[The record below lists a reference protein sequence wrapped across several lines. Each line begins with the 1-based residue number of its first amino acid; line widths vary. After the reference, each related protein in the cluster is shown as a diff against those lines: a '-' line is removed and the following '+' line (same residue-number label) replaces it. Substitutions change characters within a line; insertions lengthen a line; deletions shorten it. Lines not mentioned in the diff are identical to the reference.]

1 MKKIITTL
9 LFGSVLVFSG
19 CSSLNMPPQNEYTI
33 ASKIVSATNQR
44 PQTEKTILVS
54 APIAAP
60 GFQSRNMIYVLT
72 PFELQSY
79 TQSRW
84 VAPPANMLSSVLV
97 NGIEATHYFKA
108 VVSPP
113 FIGKTN
119 YQLNTYLVS
128 MDQSFLRPSSRVN
141 LVLSA
146 TLVNA
151 ETLQVLAARTFVYH
165 VDAPANNAYSGVIAA
180 NQAASWVS
188 NQVARFVVEAVD
200 SNCKSHLV
208 SKLNVP

>member
-9 LFGSVLVFSG
+9 LFASALTLSG
-19 CSSLNMPPQNEYTI
+19 CSSLNMPPQSEYTI
-33 ASKIVSATNQR
+33 ATKAVSASNLAPRTG
-44 PQTEKTILVS
+44 KTILVS

-84 VAPPANMLSSVLV
+84 VAPPANMLNSVLV
-97 NGIEATHYFKA
+97 NAIEATRYFKA
-108 VVSPP
+108 VVAPP

-128 MDQSFLRPSSRVN
+128 IEQSFLRPTSRVN

-151 ETLQVLAARTFVYH
+151 ETLQVLAAKTFVYH
-165 VDAPANNAYSGVIAA
+165 ADAPANNAYSGVIAA
-180 NQAASWVS
+180 NQAASWVAK
-188 NQVARFVVEAVD
+188 QVARFVVEAAR
-200 SNCKSHLV
+200 
-208 SKLNVP
+208 